1 MRLSRQWMM
10 LFFLVVFAGP
20 ALAGEVLEKP
30 PTTPDPASRYMFYM
44 HGRYVEERGSDNVYK
59 YDAILRELADKGFTV
74 VGEARGQV
82 DLGDY
87 ARLVAGQMT
96 AMISAGVP
104 AGNITVAGHS
114 RGGFIALLA
123 ASFVG
128 NPDVRYGILAACG
141 LEGTRFRK
149 AYRRLL
155 KKSAEAIKGKFLVM
169 WEQGDEDAGHCDEVL
184 EKAGAPYR
192 NVKLTVGGGHRI
204 FYKPEASWLGPLVT
218 FAKE

>member
-1 MRLSRQWMM
+1 MRLSRLSMV
-10 LFFLVVFAGP
+10 LFFLIISAG
-20 ALAGEVLEKP
+20 ATVAGEVLEKP
-30 PTTPDPASRYMFYM
+30 PTTPDPTGRYMFYM

-74 VGEARGQV
+74 VGESRGQV
-82 DLGDY
+82 EIGDY
-87 ARLVAGQMT
+87 ARLVAGQVT
-96 AMISAGVP
+96 AMITAGVP

-123 ASFVG
+123 ASFIG
-128 NPDVRYGILAACG
+128 DPDVRYGILAACG

-169 WEQGDEDAGHCDEVL
+169 WEQGDEEAGHCDEVL
-184 EKAGAPYR
+184 EKASAPYR

-204 FYKPEASWLGPLVT
+204 FYKAEASWIGPLVA